1 MQFIRTAWGD
11 FPKVKVLYP
20 LNTLKR
26 ASEELYYKAKGGDV
40 IAAYELLFEYVIK
53 QQDIDDFGLMV
64 LNQNPILV
72 PVLAQEHLG
81 KNRIPAVF
89 AEIHS
94 DQQTSFFNFLWYFF
108 WIYHV
113 FLCSELFY
121 GSDFSGSDYFI
132 SVVYT

>member
-89 AEIHS
+89 AEMLGSALGFYVCDDIV
-94 DQQTSFFNFLWYFF
+94 QTVKANRQLLTHFRAEDEVRTRDL
-108 WIYHV
+108 
-113 FLCSELFY
+113 
-121 GSDFSGSDYFI
+121 
-132 SVVYT
+132 